1 MELIEVRDN
10 ESKHAKQDLTPLEPE
25 EEVVK
30 FVADVPADAYY
41 KEQIRTLQKKLD
53 DLQTHSELQGDY
65 IADLE
70 KRNTEL
76 SERVV
81 RLERAV
87 IDAAIKA

>member
-10 ESKHAKQDLTPLEPE
+10 EPKHAKQELSALEPE
-25 EEVVK
+25 EEVVE
-30 FVADVPADAYY
+30 FVANVPADAYY

-87 IDAAIKA
+87 IEAAIKA

>member
-1 MELIEVRDN
+1 MELIEARGN
-10 ESKHAKQDLTPLEPE
+10 EPKHAKQELTALEPE

-30 FVADVPADAYY
+30 FVANVPADAYY

-87 IDAAIKA
+87 IEAAIKA

>member
-10 ESKHAKQDLTPLEPE
+10 EPKHAKQGSE

-87 IDAAIKA
+87 VEAAIKA

>member
-10 ESKHAKQDLTPLEPE
+10 EPKHAKQELSALEPE

-30 FVADVPADAYY
+30 FVANVPADAYY

-53 DLQTHSELQGDY
+53 DLQTHVELKGDY

-70 KRNTEL
+70 KRNTKL

-87 IDAAIKA
+87 IEAAIKA

>member
-1 MELIEVRDN
+1 MEFIEVRDN
-10 ESKHAKQDLTPLEPE
+10 EPKHAKQELTALEPE

-30 FVADVPADAYY
+30 FVANVPADAYY

>member
-10 ESKHAKQDLTPLEPE
+10 EPKHAKQELTALEPE

-53 DLQTHSELQGDY
+53 DLQTHVELKDSY

-70 KRNTEL
+70 KRNEYLT
-76 SERVV
+76 ERVV

-87 IDAAIKA
+87 VEAAIKA

>member
-10 ESKHAKQDLTPLEPE
+10 EPKHAKQESE

-53 DLQTHSELQGDY
+53 DLQTHSEMQGDY

-87 IDAAIKA
+87 IDAAIRA